1 MKKYISVILLII
13 VVVVSAGCSKDFLET
28 SPTDAVSPSDAL
40 STPENMMLVLNGI
53 HRTMYSQAPFADFSL
68 AGEGYI
74 MPMLEF
80 TASDAIHTADGNG
93 WFRDARQWL
102 DHTNP
107 TTGEIEWIWY
117 HYYHII
123 GNVNQIINAAEG
135 MPEDEILSNV
145 LGQAKAY
152 RAYAHFRLVSVF
164 AKNYGIGN
172 PATDLGIPIM
182 TVTEAPYEGMP
193 RATVA
198 EVYMQ
203 IMADLNQ
210 AIAHFGTASSRADN
224 SHLSLEVAQGLA
236 ARVALTMENWTDA
249 AAFANAA
256 RQGYGLMSETEY
268 KSGFNSFTGTEVMWG
283 GNILMDQTT
292 YYRAYFYYIGTNFN
306 GSQNRGN
313 PKMINH
319 ALYGQIS
326 ATDYR
331 RDMWLETAPN
341 TFIGWEADP
350 NYASSAAFEAAY
362 DQIILDYEMTSS
374 FNTAPYMSVKFR
386 NSNGGSID
394 PDDLFYMR
402 VSEMYLIEAEAL
414 AQDGQDAA
422 AALVLFDLVSE
433 RDPGYVLSTNTGAAL
448 MDEIKIQRRI
458 ELWGEGHRF
467 LDMLRWDEELDRST
481 SGADAGLYAAGMY
494 QARPSLNVNWV
505 WQIPQAEID
514 ANPNIGEAEQNPS
527 ASLTN

>member
-1 MKKYISVILLII
+1 
-13 VVVVSAGCSKDFLET
+13 
-28 SPTDAVSPSDAL
+28 
-40 STPENMMLVLNGI
+40 
-53 HRTMYSQAPFADFSL
+53 
-68 AGEGYI
+68 
-74 MPMLEF
+74 
-80 TASDAIHTADGNG
+80 
-93 WFRDARQWL
+93 
-102 DHTNP
+102 
-107 TTGEIEWIWY
+107 
-117 HYYHII
+117 
-123 GNVNQIINAAEG
+123 
-135 MPEDEILSNV
+135 
-145 LGQAKAY
+145 
-152 RAYAHFRLVSVF
+152 
-164 AKNYGIGN
+164 
-172 PATDLGIPIM
+172 
-182 TVTEAPYEGMP
+182 
-193 RATVA
+193 
-198 EVYMQ
+198 
-203 IMADLNQ
+203 
-210 AIAHFGTASSRADN
+210 
-224 SHLSLEVAQGLA
+224 
-236 ARVALTMENWTDA
+236 
-249 AAFANAA
+249 
-256 RQGYGLMSETEY
+256 
-268 KSGFNSFTGTEVMWG
+268 
-283 GNILMDQTT
+283 
-292 YYRAYFYYIGTNFN
+292 
-306 GSQNRGN
+306 
-313 PKMINH
+313 MINH